1 MKHDITAFMR
11 PQDIEAFRAAA
22 MHFHVYIAVR
32 RTNPASLD
40 YIGKAGYVAK
50 RLDCKAKTAD
60 QDCMVEGALR
70 KLAGLVVDPHRVGPA
85 AYKPGKYDKA
95 LKEWEKFRPLLAP
108 DMLGA
113 GGARSYVYMP
123 AGKLYAVQLD
133 RAHEHYGC
141 VMFSSSSL
149 LSAAKYIHGDY
160 DLMAVVPE
168 SDVQSNVFVTE
179 ERLGQAH
186 ARSKERA
193 ALRQPPDRQADGAAR
208 RAGALQRRPQGRH
221 RRVLPRRQQQG
232 PSRRAQRA
240 APLRD
245 GLPGPQAPRQE
256 LAADHLRRRAVAE
269 GVARARRVRRWPR

>member
-22 MHFHVYIAVR
+22 RHFRVYIAVR

-60 QDCMVEGALR
+60 QDCIVEGAPR
-70 KLAGLVVDPHRVGPA
+70 KLAGLVADPHRVGPA

-113 GGARSYVYMP
+113 GGARAYTYMP
-123 AGKLYAVQLD
+123 AGKLYTVQLD
-133 RAHEHYGC
+133 RAHQHYGC
-141 VMFSSSSL
+141 VMFASSSL
-149 LSAAKYIHGDY
+149 LSAAKYVHGDY
-160 DLMAVVPE
+160 DLMAVVSE
-168 SDVQSNVFVTE
+168 SDLQSNVFVTE

-186 ARSKERA
+186 ARSKEFFDVQHYVNRLIGA
-193 ALRQPPDRQADGAAR
+193 PMVLHGEQEHYSDDPKEDIDVFFPDGSNKAYL
-208 RAGALQRRPQGRH
+208 GALSVQRLYRTVFEGRKLH
-221 RRVLPRRQQQG
+221 G
-232 PSRRAQRA
+232 KSS
-240 APLRD
+240 PLTQPAG
-245 GLPGPQAPRQE
+245 GLWRKA
-256 LAADHLRRRAVAE
+256 
-269 GVARARRVRRWPR
+269 